1 VKIPRGVY
9 PFLVIA
15 LFVLGLI
22 GLYRIKL
29 ASSAPDAPVV
39 ASTAPAAAPAG
50 SQPPTVREEKA
61 PVSPPAQSEQKVASG
76 QTAQDEILARA
87 RLMKERSTAPNADGR
102 FEKVR
107 LFELPDTKY
116 PYVRVEEVWRRDPA
130 SNRDELERRTL
141 MVADHLVVKL
151 SATATPDDLARF
163 IGAVGAKTRRQVG
176 KSRVYLVATPGVGLD
191 EYEVTRDFLR
201 GSGSP
206 LAYVEPDYLVQA
218 LRTPNDP
225 AFSHLWGL
233 NNLGQTGGVGDADI
247 DAPEAWDVTRG
258 STNVTVAVIDTGI
271 DYAHPDLAANIWT
284 NPGEIP
290 GNGIDDDHNGYV
302 DDVHGWDFINND
314 RDPTDDHY
322 HGTHCAG
329 TIGAVGD
336 NGIGVVGVSP
346 SVKLMALK
354 FLGLSGGYT
363 SDAIEAVD
371 YATANGARITSNSW
385 GGGGYSQALKDSI
398 DESAQAGVLFVAAA
412 GNSSCNND
420 QTSHYPSSYLSPN
433 IVAVAATNHRDELA
447 SFSSYGATTV
457 DLAAPG
463 VDIYSS
469 SPGGGYR
476 YLSGT
481 SMATPHVSGAAALLL
496 ATRPDWQWDDLKA
509 ALLASCDPVPALKGK
524 VVTGGRLNIARAI
537 LLNTGPYVAL
547 NSVAL
552 DDSVAGGGNG
562 NGDGI
567 ASPGETLA
575 IRLRVQNTGS
585 ENAAGVATTASLPNN
600 SGQATLVRASESW
613 GSLAPGQSR
622 GNDATPLLV
631 SISPS
636 VATPHT
642 LNLRFTTTDGA
653 GGSWTTETS
662 CVVNRV
668 STVTGR
674 VLTLSGAAPLANAVV
689 AYAGAST
696 GQSVTN
702 ATGDY
707 VLRLVEGD
715 YTLTAG
721 AAGYNASAPVS
732 LRVPP
737 DAQTVDFSL
746 GRSRLTVSP
755 SAISSTQLENR
766 TTNHPLHLA
775 NTGDIPL
782 TVTLSA
788 SALASA
794 SSSISA
800 IVPANAFARAAA
812 TSASEVPDSS
822 PPPSTSVDAAS
833 GIPVTDDFE
842 DGVLDGW
849 TSGLGSGERTID
861 TAFSAHGA
869 RSFRFRNTSGNAHYN
884 GIQRDLPAAS
894 RPKSASFWIRPGTT
908 VDASSYFVLGDLSG
922 DTIFFFA
929 RDNGC
934 LYINADVGG
943 DNSYPYQA
951 GAWYHIEFRNINWD
965 TRRFDYHVNGAA
977 VKTSIPFRRAS
988 TEIRRVSLYNFSAGA
1003 EARWDDVSLLD
1014 EYGGWLSVSPR
1025 SLTLAAGAETDVTVT
1040 IDSTDM
1046 AAATHYGRLDIISN
1060 DPLSPR
1066 TTVPVTLVVQAE
1078 PNTPP
1083 VATSR
1088 TLTIN
1093 EDTPVT
1099 LTLDGTDAE
1108 NNPLTAVIVSLPAS
1122 GTLYQTN
1129 DGTSLGAPI
1138 TSVPVAV
1145 TDISRRVIYVPA
1157 ANANGAALA
1166 AFQFYLRDPRSQS
1179 APATI
1184 TITVTAVNDLPL
1196 ARDDQAGVAP
1206 GEVLAAIAVLSND
1219 TDADGDPLSLVS
1231 VTQGAR
1237 GTVSINPAGTLRYE
1251 PAAGFTSGAD
1261 QFNYTVQDGRGGTA
1275 TARVSI
1281 TVGHLA
1287 AGPWPMMGGNPAHTG
1302 YYPAALG
1309 SGSFVATW
1317 TLPFGRSLNQAS
1329 IAAGRVFV
1337 TPSIYF
1343 NETHVT
1349 AVRLDSGTVEWRK
1362 DFTTARSLTGPSY
1375 HDGVIYLQ
1383 RGNHSSDSQLW
1394 ALNAATGATVWSS
1407 PFQAQW
1413 EVYQPPTVI
1422 DSAVYINAGYY
1433 GGIYGYNRSSG
1444 AQLFSQNL
1452 PQEDG
1457 WTPAYY
1463 NGTVYSFVRGILT
1476 AHNPTTGA
1484 ALWTVNVKPDTNSY
1498 SGGTNTVA
1506 IAENCAYFVNKPATG
1521 SELVCVNLDT
1531 HSVVWR
1537 VAATYFQATPAV
1549 ANGAV
1554 YVIDGTAVRSYR
1566 TSDGVALKVFSTGT
1580 ENASYQPIVTNDA
1593 LIAANANRVWIWD
1606 LATQTQR
1613 QTFTPGGIVSISDGN
1628 LIVAGSGGVL
1638 ACYGITGTGRTPPVA
1653 VAATVTGTEDQAL
1666 PITLQGTDADGDTL
1680 TAIITSLPSVGT
1692 LCQTDDGVTPG
1703 NAILTVPAVVTH
1715 PGRTVIYKPLSDDFG
1730 TARATFSFR
1739 VLDGVFNSAPASITI
1754 NLTGVNDAPRA
1765 QDDQYRIRPGVSL
1778 STFNPVANDLD
1789 ADGDT
1794 LVITATTAA
1803 AHGTIATNADGT
1815 LRYTPNA
1822 GFISGTDTFTYTI
1835 ADALGVT
1842 SGATVTFEI
1851 TTDFRADWPTLG
1863 GAPTHAGHYIGA
1875 LGTAPLTELWTYPV
1889 GTAVNAPAVAD
1900 GRVYLTVQGNWSGY
1914 MLAIALDTATGAEA
1928 WRTQFLP
1935 GSSLNPPTWFANK
1948 VYLQRGNHSS
1958 DSQLFALDARTG
1970 TEVWRA
1976 PFTAQWERYL
1986 APAVDDSG
1994 VYVDGGSYGGL
2005 YGFQTATGVQ
2015 KFFNS
2020 SLGQYDQWTPALDD
2034 DAGLYSFV
2042 MGKFRAHDRA
2052 TGAILWTIDFGW
2064 NWAGYSMGRSIA
2076 CADGLAYL
2084 INDPSTGGQDLVA
2097 IDLSTRTVKWRVS
2110 GSFRG
2115 TPVIA
2120 NGIVYASSTGRIRA
2134 YNSGSGRMLREYIAP
2149 TETGLLATPLV
2160 SDDLVIAASS
2170 TKTYLF
2176 NLATGAVVQTLP
2188 VSGEIALADDSL
2200 FLAGTDNVI
2209 RRYGRASAS
2218 NHAPVA
2224 SPLHLSI
2231 LEESSVAVSLAGTD
2245 SDGDA
2250 LRFVIRTLPAKGRL
2264 YQTPDGQSKGTLIT
2278 TVPAL
2283 VSHSSG
2289 TVIYEA
2295 PLDLS
2300 GTAAGGFTYT
2310 ANDYAATSTSAA
2322 VVIDI
2327 TPVNDAPVAVPDTM
2341 AIRPGE
2347 VLANF
2352 RPEANDRDP
2361 DGDPLTVTSF
2371 TQPAHGSVVASADGT
2386 LQYTAEA
2393 GFIEGDDAFA
2403 YTISDPAGLTSTA
2416 TVSII
2421 VSATRGRDWPM
2432 FGAGPAHAGY
2442 LPLNLGSATFSQRW
2456 ANNLGQV
2463 PLHLAVADNR
2473 VFASFNVYHVD
2484 SKLVSLDAGSGA
2496 ETWRVNHTGIAALNP
2511 PAYQGGRVY
2520 MQVGN
2525 SSSSRLHAVRADTG
2539 TAVWSAPFS
2548 AQWEHYLS
2556 PTVDDSGVFI
2566 NGGYYGG
2573 IYRFNRDTGAQ
2584 TFFLG
2589 LDQYDGWTPLR
2600 HQGGLYSFVTG
2611 ILRSHNP
2618 ETGAILKTLTLGWN
2632 WAGYTM
2638 NRTIAAESG
2647 VGFLVND
2654 AVTIPAGGRDL
2665 TAVDLATLT
2674 VKWTARDTKFTGTP
2688 AVANGV
2694 VYVLAQNSVQA
2705 FSAADGRLLRTYVAT
2720 GETNL
2725 QWQPIVTSDTLI
2737 AYSPTKTYLFNLFD
2751 GALRQTIP
2759 YGGHVSLA
2767 GDSLYI
2773 GSSDNYVRAFGIPDT
2788 LNHPPVALPATV
2800 RTNEDTP
2807 VAITLEATDADG
2819 QALTCSI
2826 TRLPAQGTLHWTSDG
2841 VTPGAAIVNTPALAG
2856 AAPCRVLYV
2865 PPPDVSGDNLGDFRF
2880 AASDGRSLSAEALV
2894 SLHVTPV
2901 NDAPVAEPD
2910 FRVIQPGQILSPV
2923 RELANDLDV
2932 DGDVLSIVS
2941 YTQPAQGGIVITN
2954 TDGTLRFHPPH
2965 DATTGT
2971 YTFDYTIADIHN
2983 VRSTSTVTISLSAN
2997 ITGTWPTQ
3005 GGGSARSGYAPVTLG
3020 HSAYAARWSRTIG
3033 SSLTAAAVGDGLVF
3047 VSTQRPS
3054 GPALVALDERTGT
3067 PRWEHVFSAAFSL
3080 NPPTHDRG
3088 VVYVQRGNH
3097 SSDTQLWALSAPTG
3111 ATLWSGAHA
3120 AQWERYLAPLVMG
3133 DGVFVNGGSYGGL
3146 YGFQR
3151 ASGSQRFFRSLQQM
3165 DQWTPAASP
3174 AGEILTFVGGVVTRH
3189 NDTTGATDWSLNL
3202 GWGGF
3207 GYSMNRTL
3215 AIEDRRAFVI
3225 NDSPTTVYNDED
3237 LVAVDLDTRA
3247 SLWSVNGQFTGTPAV
3262 AQGVVYAISGNLVQA
3277 RSATTG
3283 RLLSVFTAA
3292 TGESLTGQPVVT
3304 EDLVIASSS
3313 LRTYLF
3319 NRHDRSVVQVLP
3331 VGGAVSVADDQILIA
3346 NASTGILS
3354 VYATQPAISFSP
3366 AGGSFAEPV
3375 LITLGAREP
3384 GARIYYTL
3392 DGTAPDFTSPW
3403 VSSGAS
3409 VLMKWTGKVR
3419 AIMVSGSAVSRINE
3433 VSVTMLDADVD
3444 GIPDWWET
3452 ARFGGTG
3459 VTSGNKDTDGD
3470 GSTDRDEFLAGTDP
3484 FDSRDTLA
3492 VSSTRLSSDGI
3503 SSLDASGPSLV
3514 ISWPSK
3520 ADRYYIV
3527 EATSD
3532 LKTWVPVSDPM
3543 LGTDGTLS
3551 HVHPLVGSSRVFLRV
3566 RVLPLLIESAP

>member
-1 VKIPRGVY
+1 MFCRVKIPRGVY
-9 PFLVIA
+9 PILIA

-22 GLYRIKL
+22 GLYRFKKL
-29 ASSAPDAPVV
+29 PSSAPGIPVV
-39 ASTAPAAAPAG
+39 ASTAPAAAPVG
-50 SQPPTVREEKA
+50 SHPPTVREEKA
-61 PVSPPAQSEQKVASG
+61 PVSPPAQSEQKVASD
-76 QTAQDEILARA
+76 QAAQDGILASA
-87 RLMKERSTAPNADGR
+87 RLIKERATAPNADGR

-116 PYVRVEEVWRRDPA
+116 PYVRAEEVWRRDPV
-130 SNRDELERRTL
+130 SNRDKLERRTL

-163 IGAVGAKTRRQVG
+163 IGASGAKTRRQVG
-176 KSRVYLVATPGVGLD
+176 QSRVYLIATPGVGLD

-206 LAYVEPDYLVQA
+206 LAYVEPDYLVQT

-225 AFSHLWGL
+225 SFPQLWGL

-271 DYAHPDLAANIWT
+271 DYTHPDLAANIWT

-290 GNGIDDDHNGYV
+290 GNNIDDDHNGYV

-314 RDPTDDHY
+314 RDPMDDHY

-336 NGIGVVGVSP
+336 NGIGVIGVSP
-346 SVKLMALK
+346 NVKLMALK
-354 FLGLSGGYT
+354 FLGLNGGYT
-363 SDAIEAVD
+363 SDAIEAVA

-385 GGGGYSQALKDSI
+385 GGGGYSQALKDAI
-398 DESAQAGVLFVAAA
+398 DESAQAGILFVAAA
-412 GNSSCNND
+412 GNSSANND
-420 QTSHYPSSYLSPN
+420 QTSQYPSSYLSPN
-433 IVAVAATNHRDELA
+433 IIAVAATDNRDQLA
-447 SFSSYGATTV
+447 YFSSYGPTTV

-496 ATRPDWQWDDLKA
+496 AARPDWQWNDLKA
-509 ALLASCDPVPALKGK
+509 ALLASCDPLPALTGK
-524 VVTGGRLNIARAI
+524 VVTGGRLNVARAI

-547 NSVAL
+547 NSVTL
-552 DDSVAGGGNG
+552 DDSVAAGGNG

-585 ENAAGVATTASLPNN
+585 ENAPSVSTTLSIPDNT
-600 SGQATLVRASESW
+600 GDVTLVRATESW
-613 GSLAPGQSR
+613 GSIAAGQIR
-622 GNDATPLLV
+622 NNDGTPLLL
-631 SISPS
+631 SISAA
-636 VATPHT
+636 ATTPRT
-642 LNLRFTTTDGA
+642 FKLRFTTTDGA

-674 VLTLSGAAPLANAVV
+674 VITLSGATPLANAVV
-689 AYAGAST
+689 SYTGAAT
-696 GQSVTN
+696 GQTVTN

-707 VLRLVEGD
+707 VLRLVGGG
-715 YTLTAG
+715 YTLTAS
-721 AAGYNASAPVS
+721 AAGYNTSAPVPLS
-732 LRVPP
+732 VPP
-737 DAQTVDFSL
+737 DAQTVNFSL
-746 GRSRLTVSP
+746 GRSRLSVSP
-755 SAISSTQLENR
+755 SSISSSQLENR
-766 TTNHPLHLA
+766 TTTHLLHLA

-782 TVTLSA
+782 TVTLSS

-800 IVPANAFARAAA
+800 IIPANAFARAAA
-812 TSASEVPDSS
+812 TSASEIPDSN
-822 PPPSTSVDAAS
+822 PPPSTSVAAAS
-833 GIPVTDDFE
+833 GLPVTDDFE

-849 TSGLGSGERTID
+849 TNGLGSGERTID
-861 TAFSAHGA
+861 TAFSAHGT

-894 RPKSASFWIRPGTT
+894 RPKSASFWIRPQTT
-908 VDASSYFVLGDLSG
+908 VDASSYFVLSDLSG
-922 DTIFFFA
+922 DAIFFFA
-929 RDNGC
+929 RENGC
-934 LYINADVGG
+934 LYVNADVGG

-951 GAWYHIEFRNINWD
+951 GVWYHVEFRNINWD
-965 TRRFDYHVNGAA
+965 TGRFDYHVNGAA
-977 VKTSIPFRRAS
+977 VKTAIPFRRAA
-988 TEIRRVSLYNFSAGA
+988 TEVRRISLYNFSSGA
-1003 EARWDDVSLLD
+1003 EARWDDISLLD
-1014 EYGGWLSVSPR
+1014 EYGGWLSVSPGA
-1025 SLTLAAGAETDVTVT
+1025 LTLAAGAETDVTVT

-1046 AAATHYGRLDIISN
+1046 AVATHYGKIDIISN

-1088 TLTIN
+1088 TVTIN

-1108 NNPLTAVIVSLPAS
+1108 NNPLTAFVSSLPAS

-1138 TSVPVAV
+1138 TAVPAAV
-1145 TDISRRVIYVPA
+1145 TDVLHRVIYVPA
-1157 ANANGAALA
+1157 ANAHGAALA
-1166 AFQFYLRDPRSQS
+1166 SFQFYLRDLRSQS
-1179 APATI
+1179 APATV
-1184 TITVTAVNDLPL
+1184 TVTVTEVNDPPL

-1206 GEVLAAIAVLSND
+1206 GEVLAAIAVLAND
-1219 TDADGDPLSLVS
+1219 TDADGDTLSLVS

-1237 GTVSINPAGTLRYE
+1237 GTVSINANGTIRYE
-1251 PAAGFTSGAD
+1251 PAAGFTSGGD

-1281 TVGHLA
+1281 MVGHLA
-1287 AGPWPMMGGNPAHTG
+1287 AGPWPMMGGNPAHSG

-1317 TLPFGRSLNQAS
+1317 TLPFGRTLNQAS
-1329 IAAGRVFV
+1329 IAGGRVFV

-1343 NETHVT
+1343 NETYVT

-1375 HDGVIYLQ
+1375 YDGVIYLQ

-1394 ALNAATGATVWSS
+1394 AVNAATGATVWSS

-1413 EVYQPPTVI
+1413 EVYQPPTVV

-1433 GGIYGYNRSSG
+1433 GGVYGYNRTSG
-1444 AQLFSQNL
+1444 TQLFFKSL
-1452 PQEDG
+1452 PQQDG
-1457 WTPAYY
+1457 WTPAYQGGLLY
-1463 NGTVYSFVRGILT
+1463 TFVGGVLT
-1476 AHNPTTGA
+1476 AHDPTTGLA
-1484 ALWTVNVKPDTNSY
+1484 QWTLTPNASASNTSTIAISDGRAYLVSQLS
-1498 SGGTNTVA
+1498 SGR
-1506 IAENCAYFVNKPATG
+1506 
-1521 SELVCVNLDT
+1521 ELVCVDLTT
-1531 HSVVWR
+1531 HTVVWR
-1537 VAATYFQATPAV
+1537 VAGTAFQATPAV

-1554 YVIDGTAVRSYR
+1554 YVIDGIAVRSYR
-1566 TSDGVALKVFSTGT
+1566 TSDGAVIASFSTGT
-1580 ENASYQPIVTNDA
+1580 ETASYQPIVTNDA

-1606 LATQTQR
+1606 LSTQTQR

-1653 VAATVTGTEDQAL
+1653 VAATVTGTEDQSL

-1680 TAIITSLPSVGT
+1680 TAIITSLPLVGT

-1703 NAILTVPAVVTH
+1703 AAILTVPTVVTN
-1715 PGRTVIYKPLSDDFG
+1715 PGRKVIYKPLADDFG
-1730 TARATFSFR
+1730 TSRATFSFR
-1739 VLDGVFNSAPASITI
+1739 VLDGVFNSAPANITI

-1765 QDDQYRIRPGVSL
+1765 QDDHYRIRPGVSL
-1778 STFNPVANDLD
+1778 ATFNPTANDLD

-1794 LVITATTAA
+1794 LVITAITAA
-1803 AHGTIATNADGT
+1803 AHGTVTKNADGT
-1815 LRYTPNA
+1815 LAYTPNA
-1822 GFISGTDTFTYTI
+1822 GFTSGTDTFNYTI

-1842 SGATVTFEI
+1842 STATVTLEI
-1851 TTDFRADWPTLG
+1851 TTDFRADWPTFG
-1863 GAPTHAGHYIGA
+1863 GAPTHAGHYLGA
-1875 LGTAPLTELWTYPV
+1875 LGTTPLTELWNYPV
-1889 GTAVNAPAVAD
+1889 GTAVNTPAVAD
-1900 GRVYLTVQGNWSGY
+1900 GRVYLTVQGNWSNY

-1928 WRTQFLP
+1928 WRTQFQP
-1935 GSSLNPPTWFANK
+1935 GNSLNPPTWFANK
-1948 VYLQRGNHSS
+1948 VYLQRGNAG

-1970 TEVWRA
+1970 LEVWRA
-1976 PFTAQWERYL
+1976 PFAAQWEHYL
-1986 APAVDDSG
+1986 APAIDETG
-1994 VYVDGGSYGGL
+1994 IYVDGGSYGGL
-2005 YGFQTATGVQ
+2005 YGFQTATGAQ

-2020 SLGQYDQWTPALDD
+2020 SLEQYDQWTPAFDD
-2034 DAGLYSFV
+2034 ESGLYSFI
-2042 MGKFRAHDRA
+2042 MGKFRSHDRA

-2064 NWAGYSMGRSIA
+2064 NWSGYSMNRTIA

-2084 INDPSTGGQDLVA
+2084 INDPYTGGQDLIA
-2097 IDLSTRTVKWRVS
+2097 IDLTAHTVKWRVN
-2110 GSFRG
+2110 GSFHG

-2120 NGIVYASSTGRIRA
+2120 NGIVYASSTGRVRA
-2134 YNSGSGRMLREYIAP
+2134 YNSGSGRLLRDYLAP
-2149 TETGLLATPLV
+2149 SETTLLSSPSVT
-2160 SDDLVIAASS
+2160 DDLVIAASS

-2176 NLATGAVVQTLP
+2176 NLATGTVVQTLP
-2188 VSGEIALADDSL
+2188 VAGEIALADDSL
-2200 FLAGTDNVI
+2200 FLSGADNVI

-2224 SPLHLSI
+2224 SSLRLSI

-2245 SDGDA
+2245 SDGDP
-2250 LRFVIRTLPAKGRL
+2250 LRFVIRTLPTRGKL
-2264 YQTPDGQSKGTLIT
+2264 YQTSDGQSKGTLIT
-2278 TVPAL
+2278 SVPSL

-2295 PLDLS
+2295 PLDIS
-2300 GTAAGGFTYT
+2300 GTAADSFTYT
-2310 ANDYAATSTSAA
+2310 ANDYAVASASA
-2322 VVIDI
+2322 GVVIDI

-2347 VLANF
+2347 VLSNF

-2361 DGDPLTVTSF
+2361 DGDLLTVKSF

-2386 LQYTAEA
+2386 LQYTPKDS
-2393 GFIEGDDAFA
+2393 FIEGDDSFT
-2403 YTISDPAGLTSTA
+2403 YTISDPSGLTSSA
-2416 TVSII
+2416 TVNII

-2432 FGAGPAHAGY
+2432 FGAGPDHTGY
-2442 LPLNLGSATFSQRW
+2442 LPLNLGSAAFTQRW

-2463 PLHLAVADNR
+2463 PLQLAVANNR
-2473 VFASFNVYHVD
+2473 VFVSFNVYFVD
-2484 SKLVSLDAGSGA
+2484 SKLVALDAGSGA
-2496 ETWRVNHTGIAALNP
+2496 ETWRVNHTGIATLNP
-2511 PAYQGGRVY
+2511 PAYSSGRVF

-2525 SSSSRLHAVRADTG
+2525 SSSSRLHAVQADTG
-2539 TAVWSAPFS
+2539 AASWNSPFA
-2548 AQWEHYLS
+2548 AQFEHYLS

-2600 HQGGLYSFVTG
+2600 HQGGLYSFVKG
-2611 ILRSHNP
+2611 IIRSHNP
-2618 ETGAILKTLTLGWN
+2618 DTGAVIKTLDLGWN

-2674 VKWTARDTKFTGTP
+2674 VRWTARDTRFTGTP

-2694 VYVLAQNSVQA
+2694 VYVLAQNSVLA
-2705 FSAADGRLLRTYVAT
+2705 FSAADGRPLRTYSAT
-2720 GETNL
+2720 GETAL
-2725 QWQPIVTSDTLI
+2725 QWQPIVTSDSLI
-2737 AYSPTKTYLFNLFD
+2737 AYSPTKTYIFNLFD

-2759 YGGHVSLA
+2759 YGGNVSLA

-2800 RTNEDTP
+2800 RTDEDTP
-2807 VAITLEATDADG
+2807 VAVTLEATDTDG
-2819 QALTCSI
+2819 NALTCSI

-2841 VTPGAAIVNTPALAG
+2841 VTPGEAIVNTPALAG

-2865 PPPDVSGDNLGDFRF
+2865 PPPDACGDNLGDFRF
-2880 AASDGRSLSAEALV
+2880 AASDGRSLSAEAVV

-2923 RELANDLDV
+2923 RELANDIDV
-2932 DGDVLSIVS
+2932 DGDPLSIVS
-2941 YTQPAQGGIVITN
+2941 YTQPAQGGVVVTN

-2965 DATTGT
+2965 DATSGT
-2971 YTFDYTIADIHN
+2971 YTFEYTIADTHN
-2983 VRSTSTVTISLSAN
+2983 ARSTATVTITLSDN

-3005 GGGSARSGYAPVTLG
+3005 GGGPTRSGYAPVTLG

-3047 VSTQRPS
+3047 ASAQRPS
-3054 GPALVALDERTGT
+3054 GPVLVALDEHTGT
-3067 PRWEHVFSAAFSL
+3067 PRWEHVFPAANSL

-3088 VVYVQRGNH
+3088 IVYVQRGNN
-3097 SSDTQLWALSAPTG
+3097 SGDTQLWALSTTTG
-3111 ATLWSGAHA
+3111 ATLWNVPHA
-3120 AQWERYLAPLVMG
+3120 AQWEHYLAPLVMG

-3146 YGFQR
+3146 YGFQQ
-3151 ASGSQRFFRSLQQM
+3151 SNGSQRFFRSLQQM

-3174 AGEILTFVGGVVTRH
+3174 SGELFSFVGGVITRH

-3237 LVAVDLDTRA
+3237 LVAVDLDTHA
-3247 SLWSVNGQFTGTPAV
+3247 PLWSVNGQFTGTPAV

-3277 RSATTG
+3277 RASATG

-3346 NASTGILS
+3346 NPSTGILS

-3366 AGGSFAEPV
+3366 AGGSFNEPV

-3392 DGTAPDFTSPW
+3392 DGTAPDFSSPW

-3444 GIPDWWET
+3444 GIADWWEI
-3452 ARFGGTG
+3452 ARFGGTA
-3459 VTSGNKDTDGD
+3459 VVNGNSDTDGD
-3470 GSTDRDEFLAGTDP
+3470 GVTDRDEFFAGTDP
-3484 FDSRDTLA
+3484 FDAKDALA
-3492 VSSTRLSSDGI
+3492 ISSTRLSGDGI

-3532 LKTWVPVSDPM
+3532 LKTWVTVSDPI
-3543 LGTDGTLS
+3543 LGTGGTLS
-3551 HVHPLVGSSRVFLRV
+3551 QAHPLVGSSRVFLRV
-3566 RVLPLLIESAP
+3566 RVLPLLIESTP